1 MREVSWCFRKPV
13 SGYAEEDKRGK
24 EWAEKRS
31 RKGNWGDKRSQERS
45 GDERLEGEVGRRQKQ
60 RQRIKRG
67 EDGR

>member
-1 MREVSWCFRKPV
+1 MQKKTRE
-13 SGYAEEDKRGK
+13 AKRQK
-24 EWAEKRS
+24 TRPEWAEKRS

-45 GDERLEGEVGRRQKQ
+45 GDERLEGEVGRTQKQ